1 MDNTLDDSLAEVE
14 AEKQGNRPRDL
25 EAKGFSDMLSNRL
38 AEVKVEKLVEML
50 TLILRSLNTV
60 PHTGSNGP
68 SPPVSAPGLAFT
80 DQLAD
85 RVPNKT

>member
-14 AEKQGNRPRDL
+14 AEKQGNRPRDV

-50 TLILRSLNTV
+50 TLILTSLNTV